1 MAVALPL
8 DGLVAYEFGS
18 NVAGPFAG
26 SILAELGATLIKIE
40 RPEGDDAR
48 AWGPP
53 FAEDGTATIF
63 HALNRNKKSV
73 TVDLKDAER
82 VEALRRKIAAEADI
96 VVQNMRPGA
105 MKRLGLDA
113 ETLCA
118 LNPKLVYCNLNAF
131 GADGPLKDRP
141 GYDALMQAF
150 GGIMSVTGD
159 EGQAPVRCG
168 ISVIDMGTGMWCAIG
183 ILAALFRR
191 GVTGKGGL
199 VDAAL
204 FETAVQWMTFYS
216 ADYQT
221 TGNLPKRH
229 GSGVRGIAPYEA
241 FQCEDGYLIV
251 AASNDR
257 LFLKLA
263 DALGRPDWKEDPR
276 FSTNPQRDANRVE
289 LKRQLSNQLIQK
301 PRAHWQNIL
310 DMAGVPN
317 APTQSIDEVLD
328 HPQTIAAGMV
338 QQIAGAPFGLVG
350 MPLSFDRERPG
361 LRSKAPDLGADTD
374 EILPPGENK
383 ESA

>member
-1 MAVALPL
+1 MALPL

-168 ISVIDMGTGMWCAIG
+168 ISVIDMGTGMGAPSASW
-183 ILAALFRR
+183 RR
-191 GVTGKGGL
+191 C
-199 VDAAL
+199 
-204 FETAVQWMTFYS
+204 S
-216 ADYQT
+216 A
-221 TGNLPKRH
+221 
-229 GSGVRGIAPYEA
+229 
-241 FQCEDGYLIV
+241 
-251 AASNDR
+251 AASPAR
-257 LFLKLA
+257 A
-263 DALGRPDWKEDPR
+263 GWWTRRCSRPR
-276 FSTNPQRDANRVE
+276 CS
-289 LKRQLSNQLIQK
+289 
-301 PRAHWQNIL
+301 
-310 DMAGVPN
+310 G
-317 APTQSIDEVLD
+317 
-328 HPQTIAAGMV
+328 
-338 QQIAGAPFGLVG
+338 
-350 MPLSFDRERPG
+350 
-361 LRSKAPDLGADTD
+361 
-374 EILPPGENK
+374 
-383 ESA
+383 

>member
-1 MAVALPL
+1 MALPL

-48 AWGPP
+48 SWGPP
-53 FAEDGTATIF
+53 FAPDGTATIF

-73 TVDLKDAER
+73 TVDLKDPAQLQKLRER
-82 VEALRRKIAAEADI
+82 IAADGDI

-105 MKRLGLDA
+105 MKRLGLDS
-113 ETLCA
+113 ETL
-118 LNPKLVYCNLNAF
+118 LEMNPRLIYCNLNAF

-150 GGIMSVTGD
+150 GGIMSVTGE

-183 ILAALFRR
+183 ILSALFRR
-191 GVTGKGGL
+191 GVSGKGGL

-221 TGNLPKRH
+221 TGNPPKRH

-241 FQCEDGYLIV
+241 FECADGYLIV

-257 LFLKLA
+257 LFIKLA
-263 DALGRPDWKEDPR
+263 DAIGQPEWKADPR
-276 FSTNPQRDANRVE
+276 FATNPKRDANRVE
-289 LKRQLSNQLIQK
+289 LKRQLSNMLIQQ
-301 PRAHWQNIL
+301 PRAHWQSIL
-310 DMAGVPN
+310 DEAGVPN
-317 APTQSIDEVLD
+317 APTQSIDEVLE
-328 HPQTIAAGMV
+328 HPQTVAAGMV
-338 QQIAGAPFGLVG
+338 QQVAGAPFGLIG
-350 MPLSFDRERPG
+350 LPLSFDRERPG
-361 LRSKAPDLGADTD
+361 PALEGAGSG
-374 EILPPGENK
+374 PGQ
-383 ESA
+383 